1 MGTPH
6 TGPSVTAD
14 GAGCRLRP
22 SPTAY
27 AVRLEGLRARD
38 GAALDALLKQLP
50 EPPWD
55 AEVAVDDAL
64 VGLLGQRGFEVY
76 AKGAVMAR
84 PVDGVPKG
92 HAVGIEF
99 VPYRNDWA
107 EAFTLA
113 ETAAMEGVAAFRELG
128 SPSGYEWGEGQGAF
142 WIARDAK
149 GRLLGFAHADLP
161 DGWIDWLGVVPD
173 ARRQGIGRGLIAAVA
188 RQVGEASGTHLVAF
202 AEDGTAAA
210 AFLGRLGFT
219 ERGRRALLIR
229 RAA

>member
-6 TGPSVTAD
+6 AGPAVTAD
-14 GAGCRLRP
+14 GASCRLRP
-22 SPTAY
+22 SPTAF
-27 AVRLEGLRARD
+27 ALRLEGLRARD
-38 GAALDALLKQLP
+38 GAALDAVLAQLP

-84 PVDGVPKG
+84 PVDGVPTG
-92 HAVGIEF
+92 HVVGVEY

-113 ETAAMEGVAAFRELG
+113 EAAAMQGVAAFRELG

-142 WIARDAK
+142 WIARDAE
-149 GRLLGFAHADLP
+149 GHLLGFAHAELP
-161 DGWIDWLGVVPD
+161 DGWIDWLGVVPES
-173 ARRQGIGRGLIAAVA
+173 RRRGIGTGLVAAVA
-188 RQVGEASGTHLVAF
+188 RHVREAHGTHLVAF
-202 AEDGTAAA
+202 AEDGTDAG
-210 AFLGRLGFT
+210 AFLRRLGFS

-229 RAA
+229 RAG